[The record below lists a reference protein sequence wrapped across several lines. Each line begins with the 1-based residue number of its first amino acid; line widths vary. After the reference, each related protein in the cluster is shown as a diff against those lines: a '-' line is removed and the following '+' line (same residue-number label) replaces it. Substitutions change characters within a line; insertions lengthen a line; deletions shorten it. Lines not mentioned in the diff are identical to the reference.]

1 MKVKELIK
9 ILCETDDFDK
19 EVLVYSNTMGAPYP
33 IERIDERIE
42 FENNENNKTIE
53 IVSF

>member
-33 IERIDERIE
+33 IERIE
-42 FENNENNKTIE
+42 FENNKTIE

>member
-9 ILCETDDFDK
+9 ILCETDDFEK
-19 EVLVYSNTMGAPYP
+19 EVLVFSNTMGVPYP
-33 IERIDERIE
+33 IERIE
-42 FENNENNKTIE
+42 FENIENNKTIE